1 MDALVQAFLYF
12 SRVPKRVIFNNGKVA
27 VKDGFGIHAKKQAR
41 YAALAAHHGFE
52 AVLCNLAYG
61 NEKGLVEVLAGYSR
75 RNTCVSI
82 LRVDTID
89 VLNQMFRIKCQ
100 KYVSHQ
106 VCGKEA
112 SIIDCRYYTVSL
124 QFVLQSYSYHVALDV
139 RFVYQYFSRE
149 YGHTQS
155 IHSHIVFP
163 LPAMHPSHCSQQ

>member
-1 MDALVQAFLYF
+1 MLWFRHSSISAEFPNGLSLTMARLLSRMDSVSMPRNKLGMLLWLLTTVLKLY
-12 SRVPKRVIFNNGKVA
+12 SVIW
-27 VKDGFGIHAKKQAR
+27 
-41 YAALAAHHGFE
+41 
-52 AVLCNLAYG
+52 AYG
-61 NEKGLVEVLAGYSR
+61 NKKGLVEVLVGYSR